1 MLRQQRY
8 VCMTSLDDTP
18 ATESLWAE
26 EENFWLEGP
35 DFYRAHMVPDAVMD
49 FPEPT
54 GLLKGE
60 QVLNALENAP
70 RWDSVSFFDRDV
82 EKLGNKARL
91 AYRAEGKRDGVAAYV
106 AKCESVYVKSAGDWL
121 LTCHKQVPLER

>member
-1 MLRQQRY
+1 MLLCLRY
-8 VCMTSLDDTP
+8 GIMTALDDIA
-18 ATESLWAE
+18 ATESFWAE

-35 DFYRAHMVPDAVMD
+35 DFFRANMVKDAVMD

-70 RWDSVSFFDRDV
+70 RWDSVSFFDRDM
-82 EKLGNKARL
+82 EALGNKVRL
-91 AYRAEGKRDGVAAYV
+91 TYRAEGKRDGAAAYV
-106 AKCESVYVKSAGDWL
+106 AKCESVYVKSGGDWL